1 MIYLLFIKFSMFGSV
16 PLVHVEPD
24 DEDEEDLGMS
34 SEIFLDIISRTI
46 LSRYSFLCNLLH

>member
-1 MIYLLFIKFSMFGSV
+1 MFGSV

-34 SEIFLDIISRTI
+34 SEIILDIISKII
-46 LSRYSFLCNLLH
+46 LSRYSFPCNLLQLR